1 MILMIK
7 LKQPSFVYGDFVH
20 GNKDGSGLYPDK
32 YSYFLRYVQRYL

>member
-1 MILMIK
+1 MIK

-32 YSYFLRYVQRYL
+32 DKYSYFQRYVQRYL